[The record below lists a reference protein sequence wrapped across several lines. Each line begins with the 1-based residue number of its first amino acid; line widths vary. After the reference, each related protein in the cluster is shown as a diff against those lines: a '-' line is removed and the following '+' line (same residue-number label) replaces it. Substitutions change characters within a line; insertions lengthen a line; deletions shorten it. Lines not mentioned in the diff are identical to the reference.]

1 MRPLRGLAVKGSRR
15 THLPSPLFQSVF
27 LGINRSD
34 YMFDCEADGTPALK
48 QIEINTIAASFGGLT
63 SRTPAVHG

>member
-1 MRPLRGLAVKGSRR
+1 MLQ
-15 THLPSPLFQSVF
+15 TVF

-34 YMFDCEADGTPALK
+34 YMFDCGLDGTAALR

-63 SRTPAVHG
+63 SRTADVHR

>member
-1 MRPLRGLAVKGSRR
+1 MLIRSVGEWQCAMFYI
-15 THLPSPLFQSVF
+15 LFSLIQSVF

-34 YMFDCEADGTPALK
+34 YMVDHGADGTPALK

-63 SRTPAVHG
+63 SRTTAVHR

>member
-1 MRPLRGLAVKGSRR
+1 MRSSKGFAVKGNRR
-15 THLPSPLFQSVF
+15 THFTSPLFQSVF

-34 YMFDCEADGTPALK
+34 YMFDCGVDGTPALK

-63 SRTPAVHG
+63 SRTGAVHG